1 MCAIEFFDSEAQL
14 LRAGEK
20 NEVVEEVKE
29 VENELEE
36 ESGFEDEYFERLLTE
51 VVLKYE
57 RMSQTGV
64 RAWEPC
70 FTDAHDNKCH
80 FGQRQYE
87 QSEEIYEL
95 KGQGDAVGYFYCKWH
110 NQYYEK

>member
-1 MCAIEFFDSEAQL
+1 VCAIEFFDSEAQL

-64 RAWEPC
+64 RA
-70 FTDAHDNKCH
+70 
-80 FGQRQYE
+80 
-87 QSEEIYEL
+87 
-95 KGQGDAVGYFYCKWH
+95 
-110 NQYYEK
+110 